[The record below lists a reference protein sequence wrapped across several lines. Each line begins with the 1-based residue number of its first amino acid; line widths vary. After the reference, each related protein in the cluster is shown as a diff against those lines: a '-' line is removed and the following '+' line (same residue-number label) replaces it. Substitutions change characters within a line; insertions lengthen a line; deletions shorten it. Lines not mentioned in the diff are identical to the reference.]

1 MFDDILNTYVNTQD
15 KDNLNTWETTKQKKK
30 TVNTKMDK
38 KSEEC
43 RVKNEVIEV
52 TDLKIPSNPRKKNE
66 PNQDFSFYLTIA
78 N

>member
-1 MFDDILNTYVNTQD
+1 MFDDILNAYVNTRD

-30 TVNTKMDK
+30 TVNTKIDK

-52 TDLKIPSNPRKKNE
+52 TDLKIPSNPRQKNE
-66 PNQDFSFYLTIA
+66 PNQDFRFYLTIA